1 MEEIA
6 FGCDHAGHSLKA
18 AIVEI
23 LQARGFKVLDFGT
36 SSADLV
42 DYPDFASRVCESI
55 LNQQAVQGVLICGTG
70 IGMSIAANRYK
81 GIRAALCTSVQQTEL
96 ARRHNDANV
105 LCLGARI
112 TDNET
117 AIACLT
123 TFLSTPFEGERH
135 AVRIAKLDV

>member
-1 MEEIA
+1 MQEIA

-23 LQARGFKVLDFGT
+23 IQARGFKVLDFGT
-36 SSADLV
+36 NSTDLV

-81 GIRAALCTSVQQTEL
+81 GIRAALCTSVEQTEL
-96 ARRHNDANV
+96 ARLHNDANI

-112 TDNET
+112 LDNET
-117 AIACLT
+117 AIACLNA
-123 TFLSTPFEGERH
+123 FLGTSFEGERH
-135 AVRIAKLDV
+135 ALRIAKLDV